1 LSESQIMTGI
11 SLLLSVALRER
22 YLLEPEITKA
32 SAMTQPLFGDQ
43 PDQAAI
49 PLSPEKSESDHV

>member
-1 LSESQIMTGI
+1 MTGI